1 MWQSVWN
8 PLGEVTDQRLSDQRI
23 SFFAPAAATAVVLI
37 SRKPNSRDS
46 KSKATLFARE
56 CEAIRCK
63 VLLQLQ
69 FPSDQRAL
77 GSDRNHDS
85 ISHRRED
92 TGGDLSAKAQPRR
105 EFFSRNRYAIRW
117 RHSDSCHLLLVKR
130 HLVFLPPLYSC
141 RLRRCRN
148 RARSIGVQDIR
159 DRQVIAVQ
167 PDRRHVSVDWPG
179 VIVPPG

>member
-1 MWQSVWN
+1 
-8 PLGEVTDQRLSDQRI
+8 
-23 SFFAPAAATAVVLI
+23 VVLI

-46 KSKATLFARE
+46 KSKAALFARE

-105 EFFSRNRYAIRW
+105 EFFARNRYAIRW
-117 RHSDSCHLLLVKR
+117 RRSDSCHLLLVE
-130 HLVFLPPLYSC
+130 HYFAFSGALCTC
-141 RLRRCRN
+141 RLGRRRN
-148 RARSIGVQDIR
+148 RASSIGVQDIG
-159 DRQVIAVQ
+159 DRQVNCG
-167 PDRRHVSVDWPG
+167 ST
-179 VIVPPG
+179 